1 MRDPSR
7 VDVALFGWP
16 GTHVVGRCLVG
27 VRRLSFCLRPR
38 VLISRD
44 FLLGLTAVDS
54 VHPN

>member
-16 GTHVVGRCLVG
+16 GTRVVWRCLVG
-27 VRRLSFCLRPR
+27 VRLSFCLRPR